1 MRREI
6 AALGLVAI
14 LVLSFTLYFVV
25 VPPAGNPQTSSSQA
39 SPSTTASAS
48 PSTTGSS
55 SAVQGT
61 TSSSSVAS
69 TSSQTTPAGSEG
81 WTTYQADNARTGYYP
96 VTNFTSVKQ
105 DWESP
110 VLDGAVYAQPLVF
123 GSDVFVATE
132 NDSVYSLD
140 AASGT
145 VLWRTNLG
153 VPVQGG
159 ELQCGDISPSGI
171 TGTPVIDASRGIVY
185 VVAFS
190 SLHHTLFAVNATS
203 GSVIFHLAADP
214 PGFIVTAQQQRSAL
228 SLSDGMVYIPY
239 GGLAGD
245 CGQYHGWVVALPANG
260 SGGMDAYQVQTSRE
274 GGIWAPSGAA
284 VDSSGNVY
292 VTTGNGASQSVFDYG
307 NAVLKLNPQLA
318 LDSYFAPTDW
328 LQLNNDDGDLG
339 SVGPAIVGAS
349 LLFQVGKEGV
359 GYLLNTGSLGGI
371 GGQLFSANVCSGSYG
386 GTAFSQPLLFVPCK
400 DGLVELHVGS
410 SSFSVTWRSP
420 SFDAGPPVVT
430 GGIVWS
436 VDISKGVLGG
446 FSVSTGHEAFSFSLG
461 SVVNFCP
468 LSAGDGRIFVPSSG
482 RIVAFSLG

>member
-1 MRREI
+1 M
-6 AALGLVAI
+6 
-14 LVLSFTLYFVV
+14 
-25 VPPAGNPQTSSSQA
+25 
-39 SPSTTASAS
+39 
-48 PSTTGSS
+48 
-55 SAVQGT
+55 
-61 TSSSSVAS
+61 
-69 TSSQTTPAGSEG
+69 
-81 WTTYQADNARTGYYP
+81 
-96 VTNFTSVKQ
+96 
-105 DWESP
+105 
-110 VLDGAVYAQPLVF
+110 VF

-159 ELQCGDISPSGI
+159 ELQCGDINPSGI
-171 TGTPVIDASRGIVY
+171 TGTPVIDASKGVIY

-190 SLHHTLFAVNATS
+190 SLRHTLFAINTTS

-214 PGFIVTAQQQRSAL
+214 PGFVVTAQQQRSAL

-245 CGQYHGWVVALPANG
+245 CGQYHGWVVALPAND
-260 SGGMDAYQVQTSRE
+260 SGGMDVYQVQTSRE

-284 VDSSGNVY
+284 IDSLGNVY

-307 NAVLKLNPQLA
+307 NAVLRLDPQLA

-339 SVGPAIVGAS
+339 SVGPEIVGAN

-359 GYLLNTGSLGGI
+359 GYLLSMGSLGGI
-371 GGQLFSANVCSGSYG
+371 GGQLYSASVCSGGYG
-386 GTAFSQPLLFVPCK
+386 GTAFSQPLLFVPCR
-400 DGLVELHVGS
+400 DGLVELDVGS
-410 SSFSVTWRSP
+410 TSFSVVWRSP
-420 SFDAGPPVVT
+420 SFNAGPPVVT

-436 VDISKGVLGG
+436 VDISTGVLSG

-461 SVVNFCP
+461 SVVTFCP
-468 LSAGDGRIFVPSSG
+468 LSAGDGRIFIAASG
-482 RIVAFSLG
+482 RVAAFSLG